1 MEALVGVDVAN
12 AGENR
17 LIEKRGLDGSAGVG
31 ERVQERTLG
40 DVECIW
46 PEFAPRAVEC
56 FARAEGGQ
64 AAESARVTEDKPPR
78 E

>member
-17 LIEKRGLDGSAGVG
+17 LIEKRGLDRSAGVG

-40 DVECIW
+40 DVECIR
-46 PEFAPRAVEC
+46 PKPAPRAVEGL
-56 FARAEGGQ
+56 AGAEGRK
-64 AAESARVTEDKPPR
+64 ATKSTRVAEDKPPR
-78 E
+78 Q